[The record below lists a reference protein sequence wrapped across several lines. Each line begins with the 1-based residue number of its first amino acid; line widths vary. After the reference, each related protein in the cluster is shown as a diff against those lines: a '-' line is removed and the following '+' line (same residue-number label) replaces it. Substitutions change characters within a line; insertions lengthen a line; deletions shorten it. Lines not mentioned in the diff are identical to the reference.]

1 MRYFLFIALLTGL
14 LLQNCSQYLISLEY
28 TLNQRYIASV
38 LCVNRDKPDMHCNGK
53 CYLKKQLERDQ
64 QQQRN
69 GTAGKEKYEVSY
81 IDDLYLYDF
90 NAYAPVTPLIAYYQ
104 SSVPYTPLSDTFRP
118 PQA

>member
-14 LLQNCSQYLISLEY
+14 LLQNCSQYLIMLEY
-28 TLNQRYIASV
+28 KVNQDYIASV
-38 LCVNRDKPDMHCNGK
+38 LCENKDKPEMHCNGK
-53 CYLKKQLERDQ
+53 CQLKKQLERDQ
-64 QQQRN
+64 QQQNN

-81 IDDLYLYDF
+81 IDDLYSYDF
-90 NAYAPVTPLIAYYQ
+90 RSYAPSSPLIAYYQ

>member
-28 TLNQRYIASV
+28 KLNQNYIASV

-64 QQQRN
+64 QQQNN
-69 GTAGKEKYEVSY
+69 GSAGKEKYEVSY
-81 IDDLYLYDF
+81 IDDLYSYDLRS
-90 NAYAPVTPLIAYYQ
+90 YAPSIPLIAYYQ